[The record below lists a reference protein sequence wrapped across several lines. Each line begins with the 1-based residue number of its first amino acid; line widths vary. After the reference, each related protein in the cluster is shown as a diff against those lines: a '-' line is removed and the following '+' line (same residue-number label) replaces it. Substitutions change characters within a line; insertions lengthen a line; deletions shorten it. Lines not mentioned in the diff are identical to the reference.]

1 MEGNLLKSFNL
12 ILDMIQANETSLNA
26 ENNFDNVEAEKVPE
40 AISKA
45 VASLPPEQMFEL
57 MKQMKQC
64 IQVVFTHTCFLKVKH
79 TSYLEDHK
87 KIC

>member
-1 MEGNLLKSFNL
+1 
-12 ILDMIQANETSLNA
+12 MIQANEPIQNSD
-26 ENNFDNVEAEKVPE
+26 NNFEHVEAEKVPE

-64 IQVVFTHTCFLKVKH
+64 IQVLFVHYILP
-79 TSYLEDHK
+79 S
-87 KIC
+87 

>member
-1 MEGNLLKSFNL
+1 MFD
-12 ILDMIQANETSLNA
+12 LDMIAANELTLNP
-26 ENNFDNVEAEKVPE
+26 ENNFDNVDAEKVPE

-64 IQVVFTHTCFLKVKH
+64 VQV
-79 TSYLEDHK
+79 
-87 KIC
+87 I